1 MSDEF
6 RKTYTLANDHNH
18 RSIRL
23 QRDFIDLCGGN
34 LGQAV
39 MLSQIIFWHG
49 NDKHG
54 NPRMK
59 VVKNGH
65 RWIAKTPKGWSEEI
79 GLTESTARRSLI
91 DLVKRNLV
99 IKQVWKF
106 NGDKCTHIRMN
117 WDEFEKA
124 IKALEATNAQ
134 QVSNASAQFGQME
147 MTKMGKSN
155 NIEDSKD
162 DFKDEK
168 KKDSSHPEG
177 VAINGEKPIETTNNA
192 GAGAYTDTPKA
203 GEPEMTDFE
212 DSLPDEDPP
221 DHTASTVTAVDV
233 SEHAVTPEP
242 TPVQDSDDDPPDE
255 DPDPEPVNPS
265 EDHTHML
272 ACMVW
277 CWANDNY
284 SLMTQR
290 LYFLQGKNT
299 KGKSRWGG
307 EYWEWRLTADNEDH
321 PNNGPVSD
329 AEIMAFGVWLR
340 RKWPNGD
347 DFKRYCPQK
356 AETIHSNLELF
367 RGDESYP
374 ALVERAR
381 KGLDTILDQE
391 LKGKGRDDRIAHLG
405 AALSRPPHKERLP
418 LIPAIM
424 PASPDWVPPANREPV
439 PEMTPEEMRAYVAKG
454 IAESTDSIVSYSLP
468 PD

>member
-1 MSDEF
+1 MS
-6 RKTYTLANDHNH
+6 R
-18 RSIRL
+18 
-23 QRDFIDLCGGN
+23 
-34 LGQAV
+34 
-39 MLSQIIFWHG
+39 
-49 NDKHG
+49 
-54 NPRMK
+54 
-59 VVKNGH
+59 KNG
-65 RWIAKTPKGWSEEI
+65 RGGGIKIDRGGVSDSLPLEQDLEEQ
-79 GLTESTARRSLI
+79 
-91 DLVKRNLV
+91 DLEE
-99 IKQVWKF
+99 Q
-106 NGDKCTHIRMN
+106 
-117 WDEFEKA
+117 E
-124 IKALEATNAQ
+124 
-134 QVSNASAQFGQME
+134 
-147 MTKMGKSN
+147 
-155 NIEDSKD
+155 
-162 DFKDEK
+162 
-168 KKDSSHPEG
+168 KKDSSHPVG

-192 GAGAYTDTPKA
+192 GAGAYTDPPKG

-212 DSLPDEDPP
+212 DSLPDDDPP
-221 DHTASTVTAVDV
+221 DHTASTATAVDV
-233 SEHAVTPEP
+233 SEHSVPPEP
-242 TPVQDSDDDPPDE
+242 TPIQEDDDPPDDE
-255 DPDPEPVNPS
+255 IDLEPVNPS

-272 ACMVW
+272 ACVVW

-381 KGLDTILDQE
+381 KGLDTILDQG
-391 LKGKGRDDRIAHLG
+391 LKGKERDDRIAHLG

-454 IAESTDSIVSYSLP
+454 IAESTAKKRLIVSE
-468 PD
+468 DMTQED